1 MRKNDVSPGRESSSM
16 VNAARRTLARISLGV
31 ASVLAGFLPLVA
43 SGSPPDNPHAYFEA
57 PETCPR
63 CHGISRGEI
72 DPARFPTGADALCL
86 ECHRKENLG
95 RTHPVSIRPADRH
108 ANRNRKIPADF
119 PLDEE
124 GRMMC
129 LTCHTAHGPY
139 LSSGRTF
146 PTQAP
151 EGPATGGGTRYKTLY
166 LRRSSPVRG
175 FETLC
180 DACHEKL

>member
-1 MRKNDVSPGRESSSM
+1 M

-31 ASVLAGFLPLVA
+31 AAVLAGFLPLVA
-43 SGSPPDNPHAYFEA
+43 SGSPPDNPHAHFKA

-63 CHGISRGEI
+63 CHVISRGE
-72 DPARFPTGADALCL
+72 PEPGRFVTGTDALCL
-86 ECHRKENLG
+86 SCHRKENLG
-95 RTHPVSIRPADRH
+95 RTHPVSIRPTDRH
-108 ANRNRKIPADF
+108 DNRKKKIPVDF
-119 PLDEE
+119 PLDEG

-139 LSSGRTF
+139 LSPERTF
-146 PTQAP
+146 PAQTP
-151 EGPATGGGTRYKTLY
+151 EGPAGGGETGYKTLY

-175 FETLC
+175 FEALC